1 MCVKSKPFRIM
12 SEIAFRYRCL
22 VHTFPVWLDVTYQHF
37 TRTHL
42 KVHKRSFGFVDSV
55 GEQLP
60 RWWKAL
66 LVVCENVII
75 YSRSTDHI
83 RTSIIFFD
91 KLMEENKFF
100 TYILRSGL
108 IAWCPFC
115 EDAHYQPADCDRDH
129 TDIKRH
135 YTSLVKAWALI
146 SDTWSV
152 HDDQSTKLDSD
163 RPQWQIQT
171 WGLKTTCT
179 FTRNNLNVC
188 FTSVDLYE
196 CACRLFSVEFVMYFP
211 RHVWGCEFHLIS
223 MFSVW
228 ILNI

>member
-37 TRTHL
+37 TRAHL
-42 KVHKRSFGFVDSV
+42 KVHKRSFCFVDSV

-108 IAWCPFC
+108 IAWCSF
-115 EDAHYQPADCDRDH
+115 
-129 TDIKRH
+129 
-135 YTSLVKAWALI
+135 LWG
-146 SDTWSV
+146 
-152 HDDQSTKLDSD
+152 STL
-163 RPQWQIQT
+163 PT
-171 WGLKTTCT
+171 
-179 FTRNNLNVC
+179 
-188 FTSVDLYE
+188 
-196 CACRLFSVEFVMYFP
+196 CRLWSWPHRYKETLYFFSKGLSFDI
-211 RHVWGCEFHLIS
+211 RHLVGPWWPIDQTG
-223 MFSVW
+223 
-228 ILNI
+228 